1 MNTDVRKC
9 HFLFTKNGFFSF
21 TRLALCGLA
30 GLITL
35 GTQAQTA
42 PSMPVSAG
50 PAPAISVSGPPTASP
65 PDAPPAATQPP
76 APLSAITAGSTA
88 PGNPTVAVEAT
99 ATTPAPPAD
108 KPEGCRILTDR
119 AMGADLKAATAQS
132 QKSDP
137 VVLGKLLDESI
148 GLWTLAIER
157 CTDRAQDRA
166 RRNLADS
173 QRSRQALEAETGA
186 GPECASRQK
195 DATSLQELAQQA
207 VRERRWLDA
216 SVMYR
221 KAENMWDVASERC
234 TGEPQRLALLR
245 RDQTATDAHN
255 AEFCAPTFERAREH
269 TQTLTR
275 QGDSTDKAA
284 RQQQQQVA
292 ETLWRDAMN
301 QCKGPALD
309 IARNNAQRLAKERGT
324 PWVPTAAPDAPV
336 RTLLPAT
343 APATAGTVAAAPGAA
358 TPPVPAG
365 TVGTLA
371 VAAAPVGGNT
381 RQPPAPGSGSTAAV
395 SVPPAPA
402 AAANAPQMQDIQ
414 SGDTRFQGQFVRE
427 GSLLSGQG
435 KVTWA
440 NGDVYQGELS
450 QNRRHGQGE
459 FTWANGQRYR
469 GTWVNDVPQGKGS
482 LKFASGNQYDGDV
495 AQGLPHGTGR
505 MVYASGD
512 SFQGRFLQG
521 KPDGSGTYR
530 WASGQTYE
538 GPWSNDQPNG
548 KGVLAYATGNRYEGN
563 LLNGTPDGS
572 GTLTYA
578 SGDVYS
584 GLFSQGS
591 PHGEGTYTWKSG
603 ERYSGQ
609 WQHGL
614 KHGQGRFEWAN
625 GDRWEGQFENDAQT
639 VRGTLT
645 RKSP

>member
-1 MNTDVRKC
+1 MKHSKQLS
-9 HFLFTKNGFFSF
+9 HFPPTNHGLPLAA
-21 TRLALCGLA
+21 RLVTWSLASLLAHGAL
-30 GLITL
+30 
-35 GTQAQTA
+35 AQT
-42 PSMPVSAG
+42 P
-50 PAPAISVSGPPTASP
+50 
-65 PDAPPAATQPP
+65 PP
-76 APLSAITAGSTA
+76 APMPQSSTAAVISPATAETAAITAPA
-88 PGNPTVAVEAT
+88 AAV
-99 ATTPAPPAD
+99 PAD
-108 KPEGCRILTDR
+108 SPEGCRILTDR

-132 QKSDP
+132 QKSDA

-148 GLWTLAIER
+148 GLWTLATER
-157 CTDRAQDRA
+157 CTDRAQERA

-173 QRSRQALEAETGA
+173 QRSRQALEAETGS
-186 GPECASRQK
+186 GPECISRQK

-234 TGEPQRLALLR
+234 TGEPQRLALQR

-255 AEFCAPTFERAREH
+255 AEFCAPTFERAREQ

-275 QGDSTDKAA
+275 QGDGTDKAA

-324 PWVPTAAPDAPV
+324 PWVPTVAAPDAPARV
-336 RTLLPAT
+336 AT
-343 APATAGTVAAAPGAA
+343 SAPGSAPPAA
-358 TPPVPAG
+358 TPAASLGAG
-365 TVGTLA
+365 TTGAAATSAAGLASAGGA
-371 VAAAPVGGNT
+371 VAAVGAAPV
-381 RQPPAPGSGSTAAV
+381 R
-395 SVPPAPA
+395 PA
-402 AAANAPQMQDIQ
+402 AAESPQMQDIQ
-414 SGDTRFQGQFVRE
+414 AGDTRFQGQFVRD
-427 GSLLSGQG
+427 GSLLTGQG

-440 NGDVYQGELS
+440 NGDVYQGELLQS
-450 QNRRHGQGE
+450 RRHGQGE

-530 WASGQTYE
+530 WANGQTYE
-538 GPWSNDQPNG
+538 GAWSNDQPNG
-548 KGVLAYATGNRYEGN
+548 KGVLVYANGNRYEGN
-563 LLNGTPDGS
+563 LLNGVPDGN
-572 GTLTYA
+572 GTLNYA

-584 GLFSQGS
+584 GQFSQGQA
-591 PHGEGTYTWKSG
+591 HGEGTYTWKAG
-603 ERYSGQ
+603 DRYSGQ
-609 WQHGL
+609 WQTGL
-614 KHGQGRFEWAN
+614 KHGQGKLEWAS

>member
-1 MNTDVRKC
+1 MKHSKQLS
-9 HFLFTKNGFFSF
+9 HFPPTNHGLPLAA
-21 TRLALCGLA
+21 RLVTWSLA
-30 GLITL
+30 GLL
-35 GTQAQTA
+35 AHGALAQT
-42 PSMPVSAG
+42 P
-50 PAPAISVSGPPTASP
+50 
-65 PDAPPAATQPP
+65 PP
-76 APLSAITAGSTA
+76 APMARSVRMRQPSGLSAGTAA
-88 PGNPTVAVEAT
+88 A
-99 ATTPAPPAD
+99 
-108 KPEGCRILTDR
+108 
-119 AMGADLKAATAQS
+119 GA
-132 QKSDP
+132 

-148 GLWTLAIER
+148 GLWTLATER
-157 CTDRAQDRA
+157 CTDRAQERA

-173 QRSRQALEAETGA
+173 QRSRQALEAETGS
-186 GPECASRQK
+186 GPECISRQK

-234 TGEPQRLALLR
+234 TGEPQRLALQR

-255 AEFCAPTFERAREH
+255 AEFCAPTFERAREQ

-275 QGDSTDKAA
+275 QGDGTDKAA

-324 PWVPTAAPDAPV
+324 PWVPTVAAPDAPARV
-336 RTLLPAT
+336 AT
-343 APATAGTVAAAPGAA
+343 SAPGNAPPAA
-358 TPPVPAG
+358 TPAAPLGAG
-365 TVGTLA
+365 TTGAAATSAAGLASAGGA
-371 VAAAPVGGNT
+371 VAAVGAAPV
-381 RQPPAPGSGSTAAV
+381 R
-395 SVPPAPA
+395 PA
-402 AAANAPQMQDIQ
+402 AAESPQMQDIQ
-414 SGDTRFQGQFVRE
+414 AGDTRFQGQFVRD
-427 GSLLSGQG
+427 GSLLTGQG

-440 NGDVYQGELS
+440 NGDVYQGELLQS
-450 QNRRHGQGE
+450 RRHGQGE

-469 GTWVNDVPQGKGS
+469 GTWVSDVPQGKGS

-530 WASGQTYE
+530 WANGQTYE
-538 GPWSNDQPNG
+538 GAWSNDQPNG
-548 KGVLAYATGNRYEGN
+548 KGVLVYANGNRYEGN
-563 LLNGTPDGS
+563 QLNGVPDGT
-572 GTLTYA
+572 GTLAYA

-584 GLFSQGS
+584 GQFSQGQA
-591 PHGEGTYTWKSG
+591 HGEGTYTWKAG
-603 ERYSGQ
+603 DRYSGQ
-609 WQHGL
+609 WQTGL
-614 KHGQGRFEWAN
+614 KHGQGKLEWAS

>member
-1 MNTDVRKC
+1 MKHSKQLS
-9 HFLFTKNGFFSF
+9 HFPPTNHGLPLAA
-21 TRLALCGLA
+21 RLVTWSLA
-30 GLITL
+30 GLL
-35 GTQAQTA
+35 AHGALAQT
-42 PSMPVSAG
+42 P
-50 PAPAISVSGPPTASP
+50 
-65 PDAPPAATQPP
+65 PP
-76 APLSAITAGSTA
+76 APLPQSSTAAVISPATAETAAITAPA
-88 PGNPTVAVEAT
+88 AAV
-99 ATTPAPPAD
+99 PAD
-108 KPEGCRILTDR
+108 SPEGCRILTDR
-119 AMGADLKAATAQS
+119 AMGADLRAATAQS
-132 QKSDP
+132 QKSDA

-148 GLWTLAIER
+148 GLWTLATER
-157 CTDRAQDRA
+157 CTDRAQERA

-173 QRSRQALEAETGA
+173 QRSRQALEAETGS
-186 GPECASRQK
+186 GPECISRQK

-234 TGEPQRLALLR
+234 TGEPQRLALQR

-255 AEFCAPTFERAREH
+255 AEFCAPTFERAREQ

-275 QGDSTDKAA
+275 QGDGTDKAA

-324 PWVPTAAPDAPV
+324 PWVPTVGTTPSTLAHPSSAPSANTVPVSTIGTLAATSAQLGGRAQVAVPV
-336 RTLLPAT
+336 SSAST
-343 APATAGTVAAAPGAA
+343 AAD
-358 TPPVPAG
+358 TPPV
-365 TVGTLA
+365 
-371 VAAAPVGGNT
+371 
-381 RQPPAPGSGSTAAV
+381 
-395 SVPPAPA
+395 
-402 AAANAPQMQDIQ
+402 QDIQ
-414 SGDTRFQGQFVRE
+414 AGDTRFQGQFVRD
-427 GSLLSGQG
+427 GTLLSGQG
-435 KVTWA
+435 KVTWI
-440 NGDVYQGELS
+440 NGDVYQGELLQS
-450 QNRRHGQGE
+450 RRHGQGE

-512 SFQGRFLQG
+512 SFQGRFIQG

-530 WASGQTYE
+530 WANGQSYE

-548 KGVLAYATGNRYEGN
+548 RGVLVYANGNRYEGN
-563 LLNGTPDGS
+563 LLNGVPDGN
-572 GTLTYA
+572 GTLNYA

-584 GLFSQGS
+584 GQFSQGQA
-591 PHGEGTYTWKSG
+591 HGEGTYTWKAG
-603 ERYSGQ
+603 DRYSGQ
-609 WQHGL
+609 WQTGL
-614 KHGQGRFEWAN
+614 KHGQGKLEWAS

>member
-1 MNTDVRKC
+1 MNNQKRKS
-9 HFLFTKNGFFSF
+9 HFLFTMNGC
-21 TRLALCGLA
+21 TTAIRLTVWGLA
-30 GLITL
+30 GLVAL
-35 GTQAQTA
+35 GAQAQTEA
-42 PSMPVSAG
+42 PVPV
-50 PAPAISVSGPPTASP
+50 
-65 PDAPPAATQPP
+65 
-76 APLSAITAGSTA
+76 
-88 PGNPTVAVEAT
+88 
-99 ATTPAPPAD
+99 PAD
-108 KPEGCRILTDR
+108 NPEGCRILTDR
-119 AMGADLKAATAQS
+119 AMGADLRAATAQS
-132 QKSDP
+132 QKSDA

-148 GLWTLAIER
+148 GLWTLATER
-157 CTDRAQDRA
+157 CTDRAQERA

-173 QRSRQALEAETGA
+173 QRSRQALEAETGS
-186 GPECASRQK
+186 GPECISRQK

-234 TGEPQRLALLR
+234 TGEPQRLALQR

-255 AEFCAPTFERAREH
+255 AEFCAPTFERAREQ

-275 QGDSTDKAA
+275 QGDGTDKAA

-324 PWVPTAAPDAPV
+324 PWVPTVAAPDAPARV
-336 RTLLPAT
+336 AT
-343 APATAGTVAAAPGAA
+343 SAPGSAPPAA
-358 TPPVPAG
+358 TPAAPLGAG
-365 TVGTLA
+365 TTGAAATSAAGQASAGGA
-371 VAAAPVGGNT
+371 VAAVGAAPV
-381 RQPPAPGSGSTAAV
+381 R
-395 SVPPAPA
+395 PA
-402 AAANAPQMQDIQ
+402 AAESPQMQDIQ
-414 SGDTRFQGQFVRE
+414 AGDTRFQGQFVRD
-427 GSLLSGQG
+427 GSLLTGQG

-440 NGDVYQGELS
+440 NGDVYQGELLQS
-450 QNRRHGQGE
+450 RRHGQGE

-469 GTWVNDVPQGKGS
+469 GTWVSDVPQGKGS

-530 WASGQTYE
+530 WANGQTYE
-538 GPWSNDQPNG
+538 GAWSNDQPNG
-548 KGVLAYATGNRYEGN
+548 KGVLVYANGNRYEGN
-563 LLNGTPDGS
+563 LLNGVPDGN
-572 GTLTYA
+572 GTLNYA

-584 GLFSQGS
+584 GQFSQGQA
-591 PHGEGTYTWKSG
+591 HGEGTYTWKAG
-603 ERYSGQ
+603 DRYSGQ
-609 WQHGL
+609 WQTGL
-614 KHGQGRFEWAN
+614 KHGQGKLEWAS

>member
-1 MNTDVRKC
+1 MNNQKRKS
-9 HFLFTKNGFFSF
+9 HFLFTMIGC
-21 TRLALCGLA
+21 TTAIRLTVWGLA
-30 GLITL
+30 GLVAL
-35 GTQAQTA
+35 GAQAQTEA
-42 PSMPVSAG
+42 PVPV
-50 PAPAISVSGPPTASP
+50 
-65 PDAPPAATQPP
+65 
-76 APLSAITAGSTA
+76 
-88 PGNPTVAVEAT
+88 
-99 ATTPAPPAD
+99 PAD
-108 KPEGCRILTDR
+108 NPEGCRILTDR
-119 AMGADLKAATAQS
+119 AMGADLRAATAQS
-132 QKSDP
+132 QKSDA

-148 GLWTLAIER
+148 GLWTLATER
-157 CTDRAQDRA
+157 CTDRAQERA

-173 QRSRQALEAETGA
+173 QRSRQALEAETGS
-186 GPECASRQK
+186 GPECISRQK

-234 TGEPQRLALLR
+234 TGEPQRLALQR

-255 AEFCAPTFERAREH
+255 AEFCAPTFERAREQ

-275 QGDSTDKAA
+275 QGDGTDKAA

-324 PWVPTAAPDAPV
+324 PWVPTVAAPDAPARV
-336 RTLLPAT
+336 AT
-343 APATAGTVAAAPGAA
+343 SAPGSAPPAA
-358 TPPVPAG
+358 TPAAPLGAG
-365 TVGTLA
+365 TTGAAATSAAGQASAGGA
-371 VAAAPVGGNT
+371 VAVVGAAPV
-381 RQPPAPGSGSTAAV
+381 R
-395 SVPPAPA
+395 PA
-402 AAANAPQMQDIQ
+402 AAESPQMQDIQ
-414 SGDTRFQGQFVRE
+414 AGDTRFQGQFVRD
-427 GSLLSGQG
+427 GSLLTGQG

-440 NGDVYQGELS
+440 NGDVYQGELLQS
-450 QNRRHGQGE
+450 RRHGQGE

-530 WASGQTYE
+530 WANGQTYE
-538 GPWSNDQPNG
+538 GAWSNDQPNG
-548 KGVLAYATGNRYEGN
+548 KGVLAYANGNRYEGN
-563 LLNGTPDGS
+563 LLNGVPDGN
-572 GTLTYA
+572 GTLNYA

-584 GLFSQGS
+584 GQFSQGQA
-591 PHGEGTYTWKSG
+591 HGEGTYTWKAG
-603 ERYSGQ
+603 DRYSGQ
-609 WQHGL
+609 WQTGL
-614 KHGQGRFEWAN
+614 KHGQGKLEWAS

-639 VRGTLT
+639 VRGRLT

>member
-1 MNTDVRKC
+1 MKHSKQLS
-9 HFLFTKNGFFSF
+9 HFPPTNH
-21 TRLALCGLA
+21 RLPLTARLVTWSLASLLAHSAL
-30 GLITL
+30 
-35 GTQAQTA
+35 AQT
-42 PSMPVSAG
+42 P
-50 PAPAISVSGPPTASP
+50 
-65 PDAPPAATQPP
+65 PP
-76 APLSAITAGSTA
+76 APMPQSSTA
-88 PGNPTVAVEAT
+88 AVISPAT
-99 ATTPAPPAD
+99 AETAATTAPAAAVPAD
-108 KPEGCRILTDR
+108 SPEGCRILTDR
-119 AMGADLKAATAQS
+119 AMGADLRAATAQS
-132 QKSDP
+132 QKSDA

-148 GLWTLAIER
+148 GLWTLATER
-157 CTDRAQDRA
+157 CTDRAQERA

-173 QRSRQALEAETGA
+173 QRSRQALEAETGS
-186 GPECASRQK
+186 GPECISRQK

-234 TGEPQRLALLR
+234 TGEPQRLALQR

-255 AEFCAPTFERAREH
+255 AEFCAPTFERAREQ

-275 QGDSTDKAA
+275 QGDGTDKAA

-324 PWVPTAAPDAPV
+324 PWVPTVGTTPSTLAHPSSAPSAPSANTV
-336 RTLLPAT
+336 PVGTIGTL
-343 APATAGTVAAAPGAA
+343 AAASAPLGGRAQVAVPVSSAPTAA
-358 TPPVPAG
+358 DTPPV
-365 TVGTLA
+365 
-371 VAAAPVGGNT
+371 
-381 RQPPAPGSGSTAAV
+381 
-395 SVPPAPA
+395 
-402 AAANAPQMQDIQ
+402 QDIQ
-414 SGDTRFQGQFVRE
+414 AGDTRFQGQFVRD
-427 GSLLSGQG
+427 GTLLSGQG
-435 KVTWA
+435 KVTWT
-440 NGDVYQGELS
+440 NGDVYQGELLQS
-450 QNRRHGQGE
+450 RRHGQGE

-482 LKFASGNQYDGDV
+482 LNFASGNQYDGDV

-512 SFQGRFLQG
+512 SFQGRFIQG

-530 WASGQTYE
+530 WANGQSYE

-548 KGVLAYATGNRYEGN
+548 KGVLAYANGNRYEGN
-563 LLNGTPDGS
+563 LLNGVPDGN
-572 GTLTYA
+572 GTLKYA

-584 GLFSQGS
+584 GQFSQGQA
-591 PHGEGTYTWKSG
+591 HGEGTYTWKAG
-603 ERYSGQ
+603 DRYSGQ
-609 WQHGL
+609 WQTGL
-614 KHGQGRFEWAN
+614 KHGQGKLEWAS

-639 VRGTLT
+639 VRGRLT

>member
-1 MNTDVRKC
+1 MNKNKHRS
-9 HFLFTKNGFFSF
+9 HFSFTKNGCTAA
-21 TRLALCGLA
+21 TRLTVWSLA
-30 GLITL
+30 GLVAL
-35 GTQAQTA
+35 GAQAQTA
-42 PSMPVSAG
+42 APVPVQAPTGGSAAG
-50 PAPAISVSGPPTASP
+50 GH
-65 PDAPPAATQPP
+65 
-76 APLSAITAGSTA
+76 ITA
-88 PGNPTVAVEAT
+88 AVEAT
-99 ATTPAPPAD
+99 PAATAAATPPASLLPAD
-108 KPEGCRILTDR
+108 SPEGCRILTDR
-119 AMGADLKAATAQS
+119 AMAADLRAATAQS
-132 QKSDP
+132 QKSDA
-137 VVLGKLLDESI
+137 VALGKLLDESI
-148 GLWTLAIER
+148 GLWTLATER
-157 CTDRAQDRA
+157 CADRAQERA

-173 QRSRQALEAETGA
+173 QRSRQALEAETGS
-186 GPECASRQK
+186 GPECISRQK

-234 TGEPQRLALLR
+234 TGEPQRLAQQR

-255 AEFCAPTFERAREH
+255 AEFCAPVFERAREQ

-275 QGDSTDKAA
+275 QGDSTDKPA
-284 RQQQQQVA
+284 RQQLQQVA

-324 PWVPTAAPDAPV
+324 PWVPTAATPDVPV
-336 RTLLPAT
+336 QAATSLPGGAT
-343 APATAGTVAAAPGAA
+343 AAIAATAAPASAQVAPGATAGNAAGLANGTGA
-358 TPPVPAG
+358 PAG
-365 TVGTLA
+365 A
-371 VAAAPVGGNT
+371 VPV
-381 RQPPAPGSGSTAAV
+381 RPTATAE
-395 SVPPAPA
+395 S
-402 AAANAPQMQDIQ
+402 PQMHDIQ
-414 SGDTRFQGQFVRE
+414 AGDTRFQGQFVRE
-427 GSLLSGQG
+427 GSLLTGQG

-440 NGDVYQGELS
+440 NGDVYQGELLQS
-450 QNRRHGQGE
+450 RRHGQGE

-495 AQGLPHGTGR
+495 AQGLPHGQGR

-530 WASGQTYE
+530 WANGQTYE

-548 KGVLAYATGNRYEGN
+548 KGVLVYANGNRYEGH
-563 LLNGTPDGS
+563 LLNGIPDGN
-572 GTLTYA
+572 GTLAYA

-584 GLFSQGS
+584 GQFSQGQ

-609 WQHGL
+609 WQNGL
-614 KHGQGRFEWAN
+614 KHGQGRFDWPN